1 MNEQAFAQAMDER
14 DLGDMWENMQV
25 MAPNFAQA
33 FARELLE
40 EDEDFIWLNGST
52 ICSTLWSKYNGLD
65 ADRIWAFELKI

>member
-40 EDEDFIWLNGST
+40 EDEDFI
-52 ICSTLWSKYNGLD
+52 
-65 ADRIWAFELKI
+65 